1 MTIQASQLAAPH
13 KESPVDDVTPELLA
27 RLRRAD
33 DAAYDELVELLGGR
47 LYAVALRML
56 GRTEEAQD
64 AVQEGFLNAFR
75 SLERFDGRS
84 SLSTWLHRIVMN
96 ACLMRLRT
104 RRRRPEQQMDDLLPR
119 FLPDGHQTIPSEP
132 WRPIDRSGIEHAEMR
147 QLVRSKI
154 DELPEQFREILLL
167 RDVEELD
174 TEQTAELLGVTISVV
189 KTRLHRARQALRS
202 MLDPH
207 FAEASA

>member
-1 MTIQASQLAAPH
+1 MTIQVRQAAPRN
-13 KESPVDDVTPELLA
+13 EVSVDEVSPELLG
-27 RLRRAD
+27 RLRQGE

-56 GRTEEAQD
+56 GRTEDAQD

-75 SLERFDGRS
+75 SIGRFDARS
-84 SLSTWLHRIVMN
+84 SLSTWVHRIVMN

-147 QLVRSKI
+147 DLVRSKI
-154 DELPEQFREILLL
+154 DELPDSFREILLL

-174 TEQTAELLGVTISVV
+174 TEQTADLLGVTVSVV

-207 FAEASA
+207 LSEASA